1 MDASSYID
9 AKPNRNI
16 PDFRVGDTVRV
27 SATVVEGDRRRI
39 QAFEG
44 VVIRR
49 KRGGINSNF
58 TVRRVS
64 HGVGVERVFPFFSP
78 LVEKVEVTRVGR
90 VRQARL
96 YYLRDR
102 IGKAARLKAGS
113 RARFEELTAR
123 PVIEEEEEIIEEV
136 AVDDDVA
143 ISGEAEGDIDAG
155 EVAEE
160 VGETVNEAT
169 EPETVAEDAPP
180 AEEEPASDEPAST
193 DEEAPTEEGSASDD
207 EPEAA
212 SNEESTTANE
222 PAAGD
227 APADDD
233 APAEDPG
240 ADDESK

>member
-9 AKPNRNI
+9 AKPNKNI

-96 YYLRDR
+96 YYLRER
-102 IGKAARLKAGS
+102 VGKAARLKAGS

-123 PVIEEEEEIIEEV
+123 PVIEEEEEIIDAV
-136 AVDDDVA
+136 AVDDEVA
-143 ISGEAEGDIDAG
+143 VADESTDETQQEGEAAAEEIEGSTDEAPADETEVEAEPAG
-155 EVAEE
+155 E
-160 VGETVNEAT
+160 EA
-169 EPETVAEDAPP
+169 P
-180 AEEEPASDEPAST
+180 AEGAESAADDASSAEEPAADGETP
-193 DEEAPTEEGSASDD
+193 DD
-207 EPEAA
+207 E
-212 SNEESTTANE
+212 
-222 PAAGD
+222 
-227 APADDD
+227 
-233 APAEDPG
+233 APAED
-240 ADDESK
+240 ADATEEPK

>member
-9 AKPNRNI
+9 VKPNKNI

-27 SATVVEGDRRRI
+27 HATVVEGNRRRI

-64 HGVGVERVFPFFSP
+64 HGVGVERIFPFFSP
-78 LVEKVEVTRVGR
+78 LVDKVEVTRVGR

-96 YYLRDR
+96 YYLRER

-123 PVIEEEEEIIEEV
+123 PVV
-136 AVDDDVA
+136 
-143 ISGEAEGDIDAG
+143 EA

-160 VGETVNEAT
+160 VVEDAAVSTETSDEAALESAPEAEASAAEPDVAEAPDTEEAT
-169 EPETVAEDAPP
+169 TDEPV
-180 AEEEPASDEPAST
+180 AEEET
-193 DEEAPTEEGSASDD
+193 
-207 EPEAA
+207 
-212 SNEESTTANE
+212 
-222 PAAGD
+222 
-227 APADDD
+227 PADDASEVEPDPSED
-233 APAEDPG
+233 A
-240 ADDESK
+240 K

>member
-9 AKPNRNI
+9 VKPNKNI

-27 SATVVEGDRRRI
+27 HAMVVEGDRRRI

-64 HGVGVERVFPFFSP
+64 HGIGVERIFPFFSP
-78 LVEKVEVTRVGR
+78 LVDKVEVTRVGR

-96 YYLRDR
+96 YYLRER

-123 PVIEEEEEIIEEV
+123 PVVEEEVVEEV
-136 AVDDDVA
+136 VEDAA
-143 ISGEAEGDIDAG
+143 ISTEASDEVALVEEGAAEEPIAEEAPNAEEPTAESAPEAEAS
-155 EVAEE
+155 
-160 VGETVNEAT
+160 AT
-169 EPETVAEDAPP
+169 EPEVAEAPD
-180 AEEEPASDEPAST
+180 AEEAAAEEPVTEKA
-193 DEEAPTEEGSASDD
+193 APTDD
-207 EPEAA
+207 SSEAEPDSSE
-212 SNEESTTANE
+212 
-222 PAAGD
+222 D
-227 APADDD
+227 A
-233 APAEDPG
+233 
-240 ADDESK
+240 K

>member
-9 AKPNRNI
+9 VKPNKNI

-27 SATVVEGDRRRI
+27 HATVVEGDRRRI

-64 HGVGVERVFPFFSP
+64 HGVGVERIFPFFSP
-78 LVEKVEVTRVGR
+78 LVDKVEVTRVGR

-96 YYLRDR
+96 YYLRER

-123 PVIEEEEEIIEEV
+123 PVVEKEIVEEV
-136 AVDDDVA
+136 VEDAA
-143 ISGEAEGDIDAG
+143 ISTEASDEVALVEEGTAEGPI
-155 EVAEE
+155 AEE
-160 VGETVNEAT
+160 A
-169 EPETVAEDAPP
+169 PDAEEP
-180 AEEEPASDEPAST
+180 AEESAPEAEASAAEAEIAEAPDT
-193 DEEAPTEEGSASDD
+193 DEATTE
-207 EPEAA
+207 
-212 SNEESTTANE
+212 E
-222 PAAGD
+222 PAAEEET
-227 APADDD
+227 PADDAAETEPDSSED
-233 APAEDPG
+233 A
-240 ADDESK
+240 K

>member
-9 AKPNRNI
+9 VKPNKNI

-27 SATVVEGDRRRI
+27 HATVVEGNRRRI

-64 HGVGVERVFPFFSP
+64 HGVGVERIFPFFSP
-78 LVEKVEVTRVGR
+78 LVDKVEVTRVGR

-96 YYLRDR
+96 YYLRER

-123 PVIEEEEEIIEEV
+123 PV
-136 AVDDDVA
+136 D
-143 ISGEAEGDIDAG
+143 EA

-160 VGETVNEAT
+160 VVEDAAVSTETSDEAALVEEAPDAEEPDEESAPEAEASAAEPEVAEAPDTEEAT
-169 EPETVAEDAPP
+169 TDEPV
-180 AEEEPASDEPAST
+180 AEEET
-193 DEEAPTEEGSASDD
+193 
-207 EPEAA
+207 
-212 SNEESTTANE
+212 
-222 PAAGD
+222 
-227 APADDD
+227 PADDASEVEPDPSED
-233 APAEDPG
+233 A
-240 ADDESK
+240 K

>member
-9 AKPNRNI
+9 VKPNKNI

-27 SATVVEGDRRRI
+27 HATVVEGDRRRI

-64 HGVGVERVFPFFSP
+64 HGVGVERIFPFFSP
-78 LVEKVEVTRVGR
+78 LVDKVEVTRVGR

-96 YYLRDR
+96 YYLRER

-123 PVIEEEEEIIEEV
+123 PVVEKEIVEEV
-136 AVDDDVA
+136 VEDATISTEASDEVA
-143 ISGEAEGDIDAG
+143 LVEEGAAEGPIAEEAPDAEEPAEESAPEAEASAAEA
-155 EVAEE
+155 EVAEAPD
-160 VGETVNEAT
+160 TDEAT
-169 EPETVAEDAPP
+169 TEEPA
-180 AEEEPASDEPAST
+180 AEEET
-193 DEEAPTEEGSASDD
+193 
-207 EPEAA
+207 
-212 SNEESTTANE
+212 
-222 PAAGD
+222 
-227 APADDD
+227 PADDAAETEPDSSED
-233 APAEDPG
+233 A
-240 ADDESK
+240 K